1 MYGTGKK
8 FVNISKGLGGAMS
21 MNGNGGQL
29 PGILDPR
36 KEAEL
41 VELYNQM
48 IRVAYANVYNKSDAL
63 DVVQEAWVKMLAKR
77 ATLRESDKLAAW
89 AKVITRNVAVNVNRS
104 AARIRSWDGDF
115 MPAAE
120 REARTQELMM
130 EIRELLGQLEPAAR
144 TLFLYKYYYGLKD
157 QEIAH
162 AMSMPVGTVKAKIHR
177 ARERLKKARLADLDR
192 RSEGRSV

>member
-1 MYGTGKK
+1 
-8 FVNISKGLGGAMS
+8 
-21 MNGNGGQL
+21 MNGKGVQL
-29 PGILDPR
+29 SGFLDPR

-48 IRVAYANVYNKSDAL
+48 IRVAYANVYNKCDAL

-77 ATLRESDKLAAW
+77 GTLRESDKLAAW

-104 AARIRSWDGDF
+104 AARARAWDGEF
-115 MPAAE
+115 LRAAD
-120 REARTQELMM
+120 REARTEELMM
-130 EIRELLGQLEPAAR
+130 EISELLGQLEPAAR

-157 QEIAH
+157 QEIAN

-177 ARERLKKARLADLDR
+177 ARERLKKARLKDLDL
-192 RSEGRSV
+192 RSEGGSG

>member
-1 MYGTGKK
+1 
-8 FVNISKGLGGAMS
+8 MS
-21 MNGNGGQL
+21 MNGNGGQMA
-29 PGILDPR
+29 GILDPQ

-89 AKVITRNVAVNVNRS
+89 AKVITRNVAVNVNRV
-104 AARIRSWDGDF
+104 AARTRTWDDADL
-115 MPAAE
+115 MRAAGE
-120 REARTQELMM
+120 RADRAEELMM
-130 EIRELLGQLEPAAR
+130 EISELLGQLEPAAR

-157 QEIAH
+157 QEIAN

-177 ARERLKKARLADLDR
+177 ARERLKKARLADLEL

>member
-1 MYGTGKK
+1 
-8 FVNISKGLGGAMS
+8 
-21 MNGNGGQL
+21 MNGNDGQL
-29 PGILDPR
+29 SGLLDPR

-41 VELYNQM
+41 VKLYNEM

-104 AARIRSWDGDF
+104 AARTRAWDDEEL
-115 MPAAE
+115 MRAAAE
-120 REARTQELMM
+120 ERENRTEELMM
-130 EIRELLGQLEPAAR
+130 EISELLGQLEPAAR

-157 QEIAH
+157 QEIAA

-177 ARERLKKARLADLDR
+177 ARERLKKARLADMER

>member
-1 MYGTGKK
+1 
-8 FVNISKGLGGAMS
+8 MS

-29 PGILDPR
+29 SGILDPR

-104 AARIRSWDGDF
+104 AVRTRSWDGDF
-115 MPAAE
+115 VPAAG
-120 REARTQELMM
+120 REARAEELMM

-157 QEIAH
+157 QEIAR

>member
-1 MYGTGKK
+1 
-8 FVNISKGLGGAMS
+8 
-21 MNGNGGQL
+21 MNGNGVQL
-29 PGILDPR
+29 SGFLDPR

-63 DVVQEAWVKMLAKR
+63 DVVQEAWVKMLANR

-104 AARIRSWDGDF
+104 AARTRTWGEADF
-115 MPAAE
+115 VLAAKD
-120 REARTQELMM
+120 REARTEELMM
-130 EIRELLGQLEPAAR
+130 EISELLGQLEPAAR

-157 QEIAH
+157 REIAS

-177 ARERLKKARLADLDR
+177 ARERLKKARLAEMERCGDR
-192 RSEGRSV
+192 RTV